1 MLMGFILL
9 LENPIKWELTI
20 LKSKSYSQSYS
31 LFKMYPPNF
40 AILIA

>member
-9 LENPIKWELTI
+9 LESHIKWALAI
-20 LKSKSYSQSYS
+20 LKFKSYSQSYS
-31 LFKMYPPNF
+31 LLKMYPPNF